1 MIEGLKNFIK
11 NLRDENENT
20 KKRWLIILSGIT
32 MALVIALWVGYFN
45 LTLPKVASPSGMA
58 ATEEGVRQPV
68 RSGNESQLTH
78 IKKTLAA
85 GFSVLMEKVN
95 TKKSLIIKAP
105 ERNFVLE
112 NLEETLPT
120 KLP

>member
-1 MIEGLKNFIK
+1 MLNFI
-11 NLRDENENT
+11 NEIRNAEENI
-20 KKRWLIILSGIT
+20 KKRWLIILSGVT
-32 MALVIALWVGYFN
+32 MAVVISLWVGYFN
-45 LTLPKVASPSGMA
+45 LTLPRVTSPNGQGQAMENPPA
-58 ATEEGVRQPV
+58 G
-68 RSGNESQLTH
+68 GQLTH

-112 NLEETLPT
+112 NLEETPSI

>member
-1 MIEGLKNFIK
+1 MIGGIKNFIK

-32 MALVIALWVGYFN
+32 MALVISLWVGYFN
-45 LTLPKVASPSGMA
+45 LTLPRVAPPSGMA
-58 ATEEGVRQPV
+58 ATEEIQQ
-68 RSGNESQLTH
+68 NENQLTH

-85 GFSVLMEKVN
+85 GFSVLMEKIN
-95 TKKSLIIKAP
+95 TKKSLTIKAP

-112 NLEETLPT
+112 NLEETLSIQ
-120 KLP
+120 LP

>member
-1 MIEGLKNFIK
+1 MIGGIKNFIK

-20 KKRWLIILSGIT
+20 KKRWLIILSGVT
-32 MALVIALWVGYFN
+32 MVLVISLWVGYFN
-45 LTLPKVASPSGMA
+45 LTLPRVAPPSGIVK
-58 ATEEGVRQPV
+58 TEEEIQQT
-68 RSGNESQLTH
+68 ESQLTH
-78 IKKTLAA
+78 IKNTLAA
-85 GFSVLMEKVN
+85 GFSALMEKVN
-95 TKKSLIIKAP
+95 TKKSLTIKAP